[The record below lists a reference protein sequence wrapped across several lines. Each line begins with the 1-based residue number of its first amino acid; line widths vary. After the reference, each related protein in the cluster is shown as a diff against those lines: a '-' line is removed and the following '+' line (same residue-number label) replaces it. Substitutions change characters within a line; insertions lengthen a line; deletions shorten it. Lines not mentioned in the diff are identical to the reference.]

1 MARVRGVVIGFAL
14 VLGVTLQAVGADKP
28 VPAAAAPP
36 APVPAL
42 RIGLIKPMFK
52 DVPTAMVNAAA
63 RPFQNMIEDKAGV
76 KGSVELFPDYRALA
90 RDIKDGK
97 IDIGV
102 FHGFEYAWVKDTP
115 NLVPLVATIPSC
127 GRVQACL
134 VIGKDSPAKSPRD
147 LKGAC
152 VLIPRGTKAH
162 CFMFL
167 DHLREKVAAGDCA
180 PAKTTGMTPEEA
192 LGEVAVGNAEAV
204 LVDYAALVALKNNC
218 PGCFASVRVL
228 CESAHLPSAVVV
240 YRKGSMDETTSA
252 RVTKGLLGCVNTP
265 IGRTFALFWQLKGFR
280 AVDDAY
286 NELVEK
292 CLKAYPQPPEQMPA
306 EPKPAPDR

>member
-1 MARVRGVVIGFAL
+1 MVTGFAL
-14 VLGVTLQAVGADKP
+14 VVVLSLH
-28 VPAAAAPP
+28 AAAAEKPAAP
-36 APVPAL
+36 APAAPAPAL

-63 RPFQNMIEDKAGV
+63 RPFQNMIEEKAGV
-76 KGSVELFPDYRALA
+76 KGSVELFPDYRSLA

-115 NLVPLVATIPSC
+115 GLVPLVATLPSC
-127 GRVQACL
+127 GKVQACL
-134 VIGKDSPAKSPRD
+134 VVGKDSKANSPKD

-152 VLIPRGTKAH
+152 VLVPRSTKAH

-167 DHLREKVAAGDCA
+167 DHLREKLPAGDCC
-180 PAKTTGMTPEEA
+180 PAKTAGLTPEEA
-192 LGEVAVGNAEAV
+192 LGEVAVGNSEAV

-218 PGCFASVRVL
+218 PGCFANVRVL
-228 CESAHLPSAVVV
+228 AESELLPSAVVV
-240 YRKGSMDETTSA
+240 YRKGSMDERTSA
-252 RVTKGLLGCVNTP
+252 RVTTGLLGCVNTP
-265 IGRTFALFWQLKGFR
+265 IGRTFALFWQLKGFGQ
-280 AVDDAY
+280 VDDAY
-286 NELVEK
+286 NAVVEK
-292 CLKAYPQPPEQMPA
+292 CLKAYPQPPEHRVC